1 MNAKHKLM
9 AEMIQHLS
17 IGSYQYRATL
27 LSFKMCSAFHCF
39 SPMISQS
46 SCLVSKL
53 FLRFADVARKEFRK
67 LPSNRGAK
75 PKALRLSNA
84 KRKGVHSNFEPAI
97 VKRDWAV
104 ALTNLCPKSGSK
116 SRVKVSQGNEQ
127 FSQPT
132 SSSSSWQLQ
141 VTDSVLDPVRQSNSN
156 SFLHTRFLHPGTVVS
171 HSVLSTDRRLGPP
184 LSTLGW
190 DCCRV
195 QYLSRSRR
203 AI

>member
-1 MNAKHKLM
+1 
-9 AEMIQHLS
+9 MI
-17 IGSYQYRATL
+17 
-27 LSFKMCSAFHCF
+27 
-39 SPMISQS
+39 PQS

-53 FLRFADVARKEFRK
+53 FLRFADAARKEFRN

-84 KRKGVHSNFEPAI
+84 KREGVRSTFEPAI

-104 ALTNLCPKSGSK
+104 ALTNLRPKSGSK
-116 SRVKVSQGNEQ
+116 VPSDSQSGQ
-127 FSQPT
+127 RTILSTT
-132 SSSSSWQLQ
+132 STSSWQLQ

-156 SFLHTRFLHPGTVVS
+156 SFLHTRFLDPGTVVS
-171 HSVLSTDRRLGPP
+171 RSVLSTDRRLGPP
-184 LSTLGW
+184 SSTLGW